1 MILYRNVGNTRLSS
15 INNSYSL
22 LIKIIL
28 NVQIKPTLNVRL
40 HVERWSCKSKGSFAV
55 IFILRRYYR
64 SDFRKHNLLERWR
77 QDPTRQV
84 MRNGHCHGRRLGF
97 D

>member
-40 HVERWSCKSKGSFAV
+40 HVERAVKDLLAVSFLFFDDT
-55 IFILRRYYR
+55 IDLILESIICWKDGDKIQRG
-64 SDFRKHNLLERWR
+64 K
-77 QDPTRQV
+77 
-84 MRNGHCHGRRLGF
+84 
-97 D
+97 